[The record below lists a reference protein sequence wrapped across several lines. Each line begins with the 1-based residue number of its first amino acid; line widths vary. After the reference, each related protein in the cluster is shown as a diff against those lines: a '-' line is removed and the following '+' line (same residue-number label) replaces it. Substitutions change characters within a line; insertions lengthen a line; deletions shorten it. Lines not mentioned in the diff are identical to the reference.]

1 MNVSVEG
8 YMRKE
13 ETEEKVRLERE
24 RGKSYSLQLFSSRL
38 SPSRVHL
45 KEKIK
50 TKQKKKGITKMQFG
64 LKSKPKT

>member
-24 RGKSYSLQLFSSRL
+24 GARATRFSRL
-38 SPSRVHL
+38 VQGSL
-45 KEKIK
+45 LGEYI
-50 TKQKKKGITKMQFG
+50 
-64 LKSKPKT
+64 

>member
-50 TKQKKKGITKMQFG
+50 QNKKKKELQKCNLG
-64 LKSKPKT
+64 